1 MDDVSNIFKVIAPL
15 IGGALFIVS
24 YFFSEKNEFFHF
36 LAYFPRKRESSIK
49 IGSLIFGIV
58 FLIIAFYNYIILY

>member
-1 MDDVSNIFKVIAPL
+1 MDNISNLFKVIMPFFVG
-15 IGGALFIVS
+15 ILFVLS

-36 LAYFPRKRESSIK
+36 FAYFPRRRESSIK

-58 FLIIAFYNYIILY
+58 FLIIAFYNYLISY